1 MIWFTR
7 IDSFLDHALTA
18 LAALP
23 RVRQSPFSGRVSR
36 EYRGRA
42 PHFLTGK
49 PNWLNGLAQRAGLTG
64 KPDWAFFDLGL
75 VWHIILLPAH
85 HRVLAPLWRGN

>member
-1 MIWFTR
+1 MR

-49 PNWLNGLAQRAGLTG
+49 PNWLNGLAQRAGSTG
-64 KPDWAFFDLGL
+64 WLNGQARLG
-75 VWHIILLPAH
+75 IL
-85 HRVLAPLWRGN
+85 

>member
-1 MIWFTR
+1 MIWFMR

-23 RVRQSPFSGRVSR
+23 RVKASR
-36 EYRGRA
+36 FFRGLSWCIAGARS
-42 PHFLTGK
+42 L
-49 PNWLNGLAQRAGLTG
+49 LNGQAWLGI
-64 KPDWAFFDLGL
+64 FDLGL

-85 HRVLAPLWRGN
+85 HRVLVPLWRGN